1 MLETS
6 SFFKLFIFRWIK
18 RQGTKSLSGLG
29 QIFFHGESKCLFSAA
44 LVRED
49 FHKLQCVSSSFL
61 MPEAG
66 EFAHSPRLKRQ
77 SALERLVFESN
88 EAWFLCKASKGEI
101 KFVQEVFKC
110 DWFYTDYW
118 TLFFWCLDLSGV
130 LSQLWGVVCI
140 VGQRS
145 SQSYLATE
153 CVISRKGCN
162 VLQTRGA
169 VNKLFRY
176 ATISRLGSAKQP
188 VCCNPATL
196 YYSKKRGKKIL
207 ARSWRTY
214 IPQMPFDWQSVVEF
228 LDGPPWSVKHNK
240 LEMAEMV
247 AKTGHDGS
255 AKLVSDDR
263 SFVLCW
269 PLGSFNARTWG
280 HSVGLN
286 LHENSVLQ

>member
-1 MLETS
+1 M
-6 SFFKLFIFRWIK
+6 K
-18 RQGTKSLSGLG
+18 RQGTKSLSALG

-49 FHKLQCVSSSFL
+49 FHKLQCVSSSLL

-88 EAWFLCKASKGEI
+88 EAWFLCQASKGEI

-110 DWFYTDYW
+110 DCGSILTTGRF
-118 TLFFWCLDLSGV
+118 FFWCLDLSGV
-130 LSQLWGVVCI
+130 LSQHWGVVCI
-140 VGQRS
+140 VGRCS

-188 VCCNPATL
+188 VCYNPATL
-196 YYSKKRGKKIL
+196 YYSKKKEGKKSLQEAEGHTSHKCPLIDNL
-207 ARSWRTY
+207 WLNSWMVLPGQWSTISLRWQRWWPKPAMTAGRS
-214 IPQMPFDWQSVVEF
+214 
-228 LDGPPWSVKHNK
+228 
-240 LEMAEMV
+240 
-247 AKTGHDGS
+247 
-255 AKLVSDDR
+255 
-263 SFVLCW
+263 
-269 PLGSFNARTWG
+269 
-280 HSVGLN
+280 
-286 LHENSVLQ
+286 